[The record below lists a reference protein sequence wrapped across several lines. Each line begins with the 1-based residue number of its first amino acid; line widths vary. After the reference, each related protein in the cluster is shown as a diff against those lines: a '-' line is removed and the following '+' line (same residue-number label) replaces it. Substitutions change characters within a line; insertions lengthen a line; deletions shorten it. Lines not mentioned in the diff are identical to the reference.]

1 MSLTSHCIP
10 SWYIHLTFPFRPL
23 FTKLFRFRIKIRPK
37 LNIIVLCTFIKTYYN
52 YLTIGCWYVIK
63 YVIQTRCFGIISYF
77 YERKDKFYS
86 CDRCEMLSPLINS
99 INYIIVNCFQ
109 HILYY
114 PTIAAIVD
122 RNQAIN
128 GRVTSQVNIPKMQM
142 AAIFSLDS
150 NVWLMHYAFW
160 LHKCR

>member
-1 MSLTSHCIP
+1 M
-10 SWYIHLTFPFRPL
+10 
-23 FTKLFRFRIKIRPK
+23 
-37 LNIIVLCTFIKTYYN
+37 
-52 YLTIGCWYVIK
+52 
-63 YVIQTRCFGIISYF
+63 
-77 YERKDKFYS
+77 
-86 CDRCEMLSPLINS
+86 MSPLINS